1 MKIGILTLP
10 LNTNYGGILQAYA
23 LQTILERL
31 GHEVYLIEKCRKKL
45 SLPIWKAPFAYAK
58 RIYRNIRG
66 QRWPIFYEQ
75 KLNVEM
81 PIIRQNTDRFINKY
95 LKRKVFAKYSDIKE
109 TDFDAIIVGSDQIF
123 RAGFLQKDIIHSY
136 LDFAVGW
143 NIKRIAYAASF
154 GTDKWEYSKKQTIEC
169 GKLVKLFNAVSV
181 RETSGTIL
189 CSKYLGSKAD
199 YVLDPTLLLDISDYV
214 ELFKVVN
221 TPRSKGNLLCYI
233 LDETKEK
240 SNIINKIAN
249 RENLIPFNV
258 KSESDYVSD
267 MIEKRI
273 QPPVEQWL
281 RGFYDAEYVVTDS
294 FHACVFSI
302 IFKKPFIVIANERR
316 GLARIV
322 SLLSVLGLD
331 GRLVCHCESN
341 LNFSDIDYAKV
352 YQKLQVLRERSRSFL
367 TVNLSDTEQNKESCI

>member
-81 PIIRQNTDRFINKY
+81 PIIRQHTDKFISKY
-95 LKRKVFAKYSDIKE
+95 LKRKVYGNFSDIKE
-109 TDFDAIIVGSDQIF
+109 TDYDAIIVGSDQIF
-123 RAGFLQKDIIHSY
+123 RAAFLHKDIVHSY

-154 GTDKWEYSKKQTIEC
+154 GTKEWEYSKKQTIEC
-169 GKLVKLFNAVSV
+169 GKLIKLFNAVSV
-181 RETSGTIL
+181 REASGIIL
-189 CSKYLGSKAD
+189 CSKYFGIKAEH
-199 YVLDPTLLLDISDYV
+199 VLDPTLLLDRVDYV
-214 ELFKVVN
+214 ELFKATN
-221 TPRSKGNLLCYI
+221 TPRSQGNLLCYI
-233 LDETKEK
+233 LDKTIEK
-240 SNIINKIAN
+240 NCIINEIAKGL
-249 RENLIPFNV
+249 NLIPFNV
-258 KSESDYVSD
+258 KSESDLVSD
-267 MIEKRI
+267 PLVKRI
-273 QPPVEQWL
+273 QPPIEQWL

-302 IFKKPFIVIANERR
+302 LFKKPFIVIANERR
-316 GLARIV
+316 GLARIM
-322 SLLSVLGLD
+322 SLLTVFGLED
-331 GRLVCHCESN
+331 RLVLQGKHGVN
-341 LNFSDIDYAKV
+341 LSGIDYDKV
-352 YQKLQVLRERSRSFL
+352 YQKLQVLREESRCFL
-367 TVNLSDTEQNKESCI
+367 KVNLSNTEQK